1 MIRQHRIL
9 SIHTFSLCAAALAAM
24 PCLAQTAD
32 PAGTQW
38 GLGVAA
44 GVRQRA
50 YRSDDADKRVLPLP
64 FVDSKWFRLAGTGAD
79 LKLPSVGPVTF
90 ALRATYQ
97 FDGYHSGDAPIL
109 AGLPDRKG
117 SVWLGGAATWHD
129 PMADVSLAW
138 LADVSGHSDG
148 QQLRL
153 NIDRGFPMGAFELR
167 PRIGATWLDRKYVGY
182 YYGVLA
188 DDAEAGRPAYT
199 GASTVNAEIGL
210 RTSYRIDRHQLLYL
224 DTGVTHL
231 GDSITNSPL
240 VGRGTLGTA
249 AVGYLYR
256 F

>member
-1 MIRQHRIL
+1 MISRLRNL
-9 SIHTFSLCAAALAAM
+9 SIRALPLCAAAFAGM

-32 PAGTQW
+32 PAVTQW

-50 YRSDDADKRVLPLP
+50 YRGDDADKRVLPLP
-64 FVDSKWFRLAGTGAD
+64 FVDSQWFRLAGTGAD
-79 LKLPSVGPVTF
+79 LKLPSMGPVTF
-90 ALRATYQ
+90 ALRASYQ

-153 NIDRGFPMGAFELR
+153 AIGRGFPMGSFELR
-167 PRIGATWLDRKYVGY
+167 PRIGATWLARKYVDY
-182 YYGVLA
+182 YYGVRA
-188 DDAEAGRPAYT
+188 DEALPGRPEYT
-199 GASTVNAEIGL
+199 GASTVDAEIGL
-210 RTSYRIDRHQLLYL
+210 RTSYRIDRHQSLYL
-224 DTGVTHL
+224 DAGATHL

-249 AVGYLYR
+249 ALGYLYR